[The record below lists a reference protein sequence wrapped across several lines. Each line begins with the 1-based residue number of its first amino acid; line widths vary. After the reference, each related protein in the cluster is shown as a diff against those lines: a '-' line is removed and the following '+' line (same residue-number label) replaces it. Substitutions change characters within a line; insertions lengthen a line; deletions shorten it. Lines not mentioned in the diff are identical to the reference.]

1 MALICNKKKKRETLK
16 MSPCY
21 YCGSKHHTIR
31 QCNVDWREFVI
42 WEDMFNIEVGY
53 WGEINCNTLWSLKKK
68 TLMRIASL
76 EKVSLVQNIT
86 PDSRNITCSP
96 VNIKLNQ
103 DKEKLINAIVDRYN
117 KNKEVVEEL
126 RNKQSVDTNEDC
138 PICYDKLGDAVC
150 TTKCGHKFCTDCFV
164 LTIRRLPQGACCPMC
179 RASLIPKPENRQAA
193 GGRTEF
199 ENSRNR
205 EQQDATGLLQGNITA
220 EEERWDWLNR
230 DASEAANRYSSLFRE
245 RPVNISWSV
254 DRNPDH
260 DRRYFNEEGHLR
272 RQRESVRDREEEEVG
287 F

>member
-1 MALICNKKKKRETLK
+1 

-31 QCNVDWREFVI
+31 QCNVDWRDFVV

-76 EKVSLVQNIT
+76 ENVSRVQKISQ
-86 PDSRNITCSP
+86 DGRGLTCSP

-103 DKEKLINAIVDRYN
+103 DKEKLIDAMVDRYN
-117 KNKEVVEEL
+117 KNKKVVEEL

-138 PICYDKLGDAVC
+138 PICYDKLGDSVC

-164 LTIRRLPQGACCPMC
+164 QTFLSGLRTPTGPCCPMC
-179 RASLIPKPENRQAA
+179 RASIMPKQEDRQVEERRERETQMAAYHRGQLDRERDNRLRAY
-193 GGRTEF
+193 
-199 ENSRNR
+199 
-205 EQQDATGLLQGNITA
+205 ATG
-220 EEERWDWLNR
+220 
-230 DASEAANRYSSLFRE
+230 E
-245 RPVNISWSV
+245 RPASISWSV

-260 DRRYFNEEGHLR
+260 DRRYFINEEGHLR
-272 RQRESVRDREEEEVG
+272 S
-287 F
+287 

>member
-1 MALICNKKKKRETLK
+1 

-31 QCNVDWREFVI
+31 QCFVDWRDLVV

-53 WGEINCNTLWSLKKK
+53 CGEINCNTLWSLKKK

-76 EKVSLVQNIT
+76 ENVSRVQKISQ
-86 PDSRNITCSP
+86 DGRGLICSP

-103 DKEKLINAIVDRYN
+103 DKEKLVNAIVDRYN
-117 KNKEVVEEL
+117 KNKKVVEEL
-126 RNKQSVDTNEDC
+126 RKKHLVDTAEDC

-164 LTIRRLPQGACCPMC
+164 QTFLSGLPTRVGPCCPMC
-179 RASLIPKPENRQAA
+179 RASIMPKQEDRHVA
-193 GGRTEF
+193 GRGAEF

-205 EQQDATGLLQGNITA
+205 EQQGTTSLFQGSITA
-220 EEERWDWLNR
+220 ERAAER
-230 DASEAANRYSSLFRE
+230 AGE

-260 DRRYFNEEGHLR
+260 GRRYFDEEGNLR
-272 RQRESVRDREEEEVG
+272 RREEFIRDISEEEVG

>member
-1 MALICNKKKKRETLK
+1 

-21 YCGSKHHTIR
+21 YCGSKHHTVR
-31 QCNVDWREFVI
+31 QCFVDWREFVV

-76 EKVSLVQNIT
+76 EKVSRVQKISQ
-86 PDSRNITCSP
+86 DGRGLTCSP

-126 RNKQSVDTNEDC
+126 RNKQSVDTAEDC

-179 RASLIPKPENRQAA
+179 RASLIPKPEDRHAA
-193 GGRTEF
+193 GGGAEF

-205 EQQDATGLLQGNITA
+205 EQQGTTSLFQGSITA
-220 EEERWDWLNR
+220 EEDRREAIET
-230 DASEAANRYSSLFRE
+230 ASRYRTGE

-260 DRRYFNEEGHLR
+260 GRRYFDEEGNLR
-272 RQRESVRDREEEEVG
+272 RREEFIRDISEEEVG

>member
-1 MALICNKKKKRETLK
+1 MAVICNKKKKRETLK

-31 QCNVDWREFVI
+31 ECFVDWRDFVV
-42 WEDMFNIEVGY
+42 WEDMFNYDVGY
-53 WGEINCNTLWSLKKK
+53 MGEINCNTLWSLKKK

-76 EKVSLVQNIT
+76 ENVSRVQKISQ
-86 PDSRNITCSP
+86 DGRGLTCSP

-117 KNKEVVEEL
+117 KNKEVVEEI

-164 LTIRRLPQGACCPMC
+164 QTFLSGLPTRVGPCCPMC
-179 RASLIPKPENRQAA
+179 RASIMPKQEDRQA
-193 GGRTEF
+193 
-199 ENSRNR
+199 
-205 EQQDATGLLQGNITA
+205 
-220 EEERWDWLNR
+220 EERWERLDR
-230 DASEAANRYSSLFRE
+230 DRDRTGE
-245 RPVNISWSV
+245 RPRGPETISWSV

-260 DRRYFNEEGHLR
+260 DRRYFDEEGNLR
-272 RQRESVRDREEEEVG
+272 RREEFIRDISEEEVG